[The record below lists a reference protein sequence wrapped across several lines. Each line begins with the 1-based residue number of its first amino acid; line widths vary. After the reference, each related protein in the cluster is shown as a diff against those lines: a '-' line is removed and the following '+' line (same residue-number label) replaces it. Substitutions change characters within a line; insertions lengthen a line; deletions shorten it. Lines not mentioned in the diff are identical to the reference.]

1 MKHFLKITLLLLFSQ
16 CTNKPVDQMLIQEKL
31 KNSIEINSNIP
42 TDIIKL
48 DSLICQ
54 KVKEISYTT
63 LEEQDS
69 VYVYDIFS
77 QDSSYVG
84 TFNIIPLSLSK
95 EKNAKHRYWALR
107 SSCSIGELA
116 KNDLIWKDYSI
127 EVSCGFHSKDLVD
140 KDLVDHFYDFFKNE
154 KIN

>member
-1 MKHFLKITLLLLFSQ
+1 MLKTTLSVFVLLLFSQ

-63 LEEQDS
+63 LEGQDS

-84 TFNIIPLSLSK
+84 TFNIIPLTLSQ

-127 EVSCGFHSKDLVD
+127 EVSCGFHSKRT
-140 KDLVDHFYDFFKNE
+140 YR
-154 KIN
+154 